1 MYLLL
6 QLKRVSSDL
15 DNLNECRSRQRD
27 QIEAKER
34 HLAEA
39 MERERQATVAAADYD
54 SQAREAREQL
64 RRMTSMAAERDSR
77 FSHEVKRRDNE
88 IAKLKERLLKLLGDK
103 SHVRLLHSA
112 FAGFKTCQSGDH

>member
-1 MYLLL
+1 MTIHFCLLL

-39 MERERQATVAAADYD
+39 MERERQAV
-54 SQAREAREQL
+54 
-64 RRMTSMAAERDSR
+64 
-77 FSHEVKRRDNE
+77 FSLILIYKT
-88 IAKLKERLLKLLGDK
+88 LLCVCMCVHPSLLISK
-103 SHVRLLHSA
+103 P
-112 FAGFKTCQSGDH
+112 C